1 MVPEVVV
8 VDAEESEDETR
19 RPGILGR
26 VPERDEAAV
35 VDDGEHELRVDHHVP
50 APHLLLERDGGRAAG
65 DVVGHLD
72 AEFGHGYGV
81 SASIPPVPTTSIDFL
96 KKVSMFEDLDQRSLE
111 AIANAAVEQRYEPGQ
126 EIVRQGDT
134 GVGAF
139 IIRSGKVDIVQDRDG
154 KEQKIATLGPG
165 DVFGEMALLDEF
177 PRSATARAVDP
188 TTALGI
194 QRWHFRGIL
203 ESHPQI
209 ALALLPMLTR
219 RIRNAEGRSPE
230 AARH

>member
-1 MVPEVVV
+1 VPSNTE
-8 VDAEESEDETR
+8 
-19 RPGILGR
+19 
-26 VPERDEAAV
+26 
-35 VDDGEHELRVDHHVP
+35 
-50 APHLLLERDGGRAAG
+50 
-65 DVVGHLD
+65 
-72 AEFGHGYGV
+72 
-81 SASIPPVPTTSIDFL
+81 FL
-96 KKVSMFEDLDQRSLE
+96 KHVSWFEDLDQKSLE
-111 AIANAAVEQRYEPGQ
+111 AIANAAVEQHYEAGQ

-139 IIRSGKVDIVQDRDG
+139 IIRSGKVDVVQDRGG
-154 KEQKIATLGPG
+154 KEQKLATLGPG

-177 PRSATARAVDP
+177 PRSATARAVEP
-188 TTALGI
+188 TTAFGI

-219 RIRNAEGRSPE
+219 RIRNAEGMLPA

>member
-1 MVPEVVV
+1 MPRV
-8 VDAEESEDETR
+8 AEK
-19 RPGILGR
+19 
-26 VPERDEAAV
+26 
-35 VDDGEHELRVDHHVP
+35 
-50 APHLLLERDGGRAAG
+50 AG
-65 DVVGHLD
+65 K
-72 AEFGHGYGV
+72 
-81 SASIPPVPTTSIDFL
+81 TDFL
-96 KKVSMFEDLDQRSLE
+96 KRVSWFEDLDQRSLD
-111 AIANAAVEQRYEPGQ
+111 AIANSAVEQSYQPGQ

-139 IIRSGKVDIVQDRDG
+139 IIRSGRVEIVQSKEG
-154 KEQKIATLGPG
+154 KESKIATLGPG
-165 DVFGEMALLDEF
+165 DVIGEMALLDEF
-177 PRSATARAVDP
+177 PRSATARAIEP

-219 RIRNAEGRSPE
+219 RIRNAEGRLPE

>member
-1 MVPEVVV
+1 
-8 VDAEESEDETR
+8 
-19 RPGILGR
+19 
-26 VPERDEAAV
+26 
-35 VDDGEHELRVDHHVP
+35 
-50 APHLLLERDGGRAAG
+50 
-65 DVVGHLD
+65 
-72 AEFGHGYGV
+72 
-81 SASIPPVPTTSIDFL
+81 
-96 KKVSMFEDLDQRSLE
+96 MFEDLDSKSLE
-111 AIANAAVEQRYEPGQ
+111 AIANAAVEQHYQAGQ

-139 IIRSGKVDIVQDRDG
+139 IIRSGKVDIVQDRGG
-154 KEQKIATLGPG
+154 KETKLGTLGPG

-177 PRSATARAVDP
+177 PRSATVRAVEP

-219 RIRNAEGRSPE
+219 RIRNAEGMLPE

>member
-1 MVPEVVV
+1 M
-8 VDAEESEDETR
+8 
-19 RPGILGR
+19 
-26 VPERDEAAV
+26 
-35 VDDGEHELRVDHHVP
+35 
-50 APHLLLERDGGRAAG
+50 
-65 DVVGHLD
+65 
-72 AEFGHGYGV
+72 
-81 SASIPPVPTTSIDFL
+81 PTSVDFL
-96 KKVSMFEDLDQRSLE
+96 KRVAMFEDLDQRSLE

-139 IIRSGKVDIVQDRDG
+139 IIRSGKVEIVQDREG

-177 PRSATARAVDP
+177 PRSATVRAVEP

-209 ALALLPMLTR
+209 ALALLPVLTKR
-219 RIRNAEGRSPE
+219 LRNAEREDE
-230 AARH
+230 ASAKH

>member
-1 MVPEVVV
+1 
-8 VDAEESEDETR
+8 
-19 RPGILGR
+19 
-26 VPERDEAAV
+26 
-35 VDDGEHELRVDHHVP
+35 VP
-50 APHLLLERDGGRAAG
+50 AA
-65 DVVGHLD
+65 
-72 AEFGHGYGV
+72 
-81 SASIPPVPTTSIDFL
+81 SIDFL
-96 KKVSMFEDLDQRSLE
+96 KRVSMFEDLDQKSLE

-126 EIVRQGDT
+126 DIVRQGDT

-139 IIRSGKVDIVQDRDG
+139 IIRSGKVDVIQDRGG
-154 KEQKIATLGPG
+154 KETKLSTLGPG
-165 DVFGEMALLDEF
+165 EVFGEMALLDEF
-177 PRSATARAVDP
+177 PRSATVRAVEP

-219 RIRNAEGRSPE
+219 RIRNAEHMLPE

>member
-1 MVPEVVV
+1 M
-8 VDAEESEDETR
+8 
-19 RPGILGR
+19 
-26 VPERDEAAV
+26 
-35 VDDGEHELRVDHHVP
+35 
-50 APHLLLERDGGRAAG
+50 AG
-65 DVVGHLD
+65 N
-72 AEFGHGYGV
+72 AEF
-81 SASIPPVPTTSIDFL
+81 L
-96 KKVSMFEDLDQRSLE
+96 KRISWFEDLDERSLE
-111 AIANAAVEQRYEPGQ
+111 AIERAAVEQSYKPGQ

-139 IIRSGKVDIVQDRDG
+139 IIRSGKVDIVQDKGG
-154 KEQKIATLGPG
+154 KEIKLATLGPG

-177 PRSATARAVDP
+177 PRSASARAVEP